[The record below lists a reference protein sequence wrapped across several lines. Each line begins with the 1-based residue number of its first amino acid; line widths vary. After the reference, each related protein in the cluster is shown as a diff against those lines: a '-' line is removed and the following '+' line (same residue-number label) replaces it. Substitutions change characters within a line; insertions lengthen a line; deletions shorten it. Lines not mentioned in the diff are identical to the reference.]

1 MRIVDKLARI
11 DQEICQDMG
20 LPPCENGCPLHM
32 NVPRF
37 LELYKERRIDEAFE
51 SVILDNPLPASTGRV
66 CQHPCEN
73 RCRRATLDEAVNMRE
88 VHRQI
93 ADAILFSDRFEPVV
107 SRIAARKFESTGRK
121 VAVAGAGPAGLT
133 AAFYLALMGHAVAV
147 FDEKAEAGGMLR
159 FAIPEY
165 RLPKAVIRREI
176 ELIGRMGVNF
186 VFNTRIGSDLPLK
199 DLAERFDSVFFSI
212 GTWKES
218 WPRLSGTELKG
229 VYPALSFLESVAT
242 DKRVLVGSKV
252 VVIGGGNAANDSART
267 ALRLG
272 AEVTVIYRRER
283 KDMPAIEEE
292 TMASE
297 EEGAQYI
304 FLAAPH
310 RILSDSEGRVKAI
323 EIEKTRLGER
333 DTSGRRRPVP
343 TGEIQRID
351 CDTVIL
357 GIGESFDA
365 DFCRDSGL
373 ALKEEGTIIVDR
385 LSLETSHPGFYAG
398 GDMIS
403 GASNVSS
410 AMGWGKQAARNI
422 DERLMGESRWSRIFP
437 PFQYGQQVPEEP
449 SKSRRHLS
457 HAASAKVR
465 VLSSEEVDTGLLPEE
480 AWEEAGRCLRCDVR
494 GRCATCVSVCPVLAV
509 AATKTGSKVESV
521 HIDEEHCQGCTICVS
536 RCPDHAIQML
546 PREHAFQVGVKLEIV
561 TQQIEQIC
569 RSAHFY
575 PDQVVC
581 YCHRVQAKEIVAAI
595 LAGAKTPEEVA
606 QATGARTGC
615 GILCITGI
623 IRLLEGA
630 GLKLNRA
637 AGVQWYGNPATI
649 WKISSEIKKKYPQY
663 YLEEDLTAV
672 DAVFPKGEQE

>member
-1 MRIVDKLARI
+1 
-11 DQEICQDMG
+11 
-20 LPPCENGCPLHM
+20 M
-32 NVPRF
+32 NIPRF
-37 LELYKERRIDEAFE
+37 LRLYKEHRIEEAFE

-73 RCRRATLDEAVNMRE
+73 RCRRTTLDEAVNMRE

-93 ADAILFSDRFEPVV
+93 ADSVLFSDRFDDLV
-107 SRIAARKFESTGRK
+107 SQIASRKLDPTGRK

-133 AAFYLALMGHAVAV
+133 AAFYLALMGHDVTV

-165 RLPKAVIRREI
+165 RLPKAVIRREV
-176 ELIGRMGVNF
+176 ELIERMGVHF
-186 VFNTRIGSDLPLK
+186 VFNTRVGFDLPLS
-199 DLAERFDSVFFSI
+199 DLADRFESVFISI

-218 WPRLSGTELKG
+218 WPHLPGTELKG
-229 VYPALSFLESVAT
+229 VYPALSFLESVA
-242 DKRVLVGSKV
+242 KNKQVLVGRKV

-267 ALRLG
+267 ALRMG
-272 AEVTVIYRRER
+272 AEVTVLYRRER

-292 TMASE
+292 TMATE
-297 EEGAQYI
+297 EEGAPYV
-304 FLAAPH
+304 FLCAPH
-310 RILSDSEGRVKAI
+310 RILSDPDGYVEAI
-323 EIEKTRLGER
+323 EIAKTRLGER
-333 DTSGRRRPVP
+333 DKSGRRRPVP
-343 TGEIQRID
+343 TGEIQRFE

-365 DFCRDSGL
+365 DFCRASGL
-373 ALKEEGTIIVDR
+373 ALKEEGTIVVDR
-385 LSLETSHPGFYAG
+385 LSLETSQPGFYAG
-398 GDMIS
+398 GDLIA

-422 DERLMGESRWSRIFP
+422 DARLMGEDRWGRLFP
-437 PFQYGQQVPEEP
+437 QFVYGQKAPEEP
-449 SKSRRHLS
+449 NKSRRHAS
-457 HAASAKVR
+457 HSVSSKVR
-465 VLSSEEVDTGLLPEE
+465 VLSNEEVDTGLVPEE
-480 AWEEAGRCLRCDVR
+480 AWEEAGRCLCCDVR

-509 AATKTGSKVESV
+509 QTTKAGSTVTKVL
-521 HIDEEHCQGCTICVS
+521 IDEETCQGCTICVS
-536 RCPDHAIQML
+536 RCPEHAIEML
-546 PREHAFQVGVKLEIV
+546 NREHAFVVGTKIDCV
-561 TQQIEQIC
+561 TAEIEQIC
-569 RSAHFY
+569 RNAHFY

-581 YCHRVQAKEIVAAI
+581 YCHRVQAKEVVAAI

-623 IRLLEGA
+623 IRLLEGS
-630 GLKLNRA
+630 GLKLDRA

-649 WKISSEIKKKYPQY
+649 WTIPIGIKKKYPQY
-663 YLEEDLTAV
+663 YLDADLMAV

>member
-20 LPPCENGCPLHM
+20 LPPCGNGCPLHM

-37 LELYKERRIDEAFE
+37 LQLYKERRIDEAFE

-93 ADAILFSDRFEPVV
+93 ADDILFSGRFEHLV
-107 SRIAARKFESTGRK
+107 SRIAARKLDSTGRE

-133 AAFYLALMGHAVAV
+133 AAFYLALMGHTVTV

-218 WPRLSGTELKG
+218 WPHLSGTELKG
-229 VYPALSFLESVAT
+229 VHPALSFLESVAT
-242 DKRVLVGSKV
+242 NKRVLVGSKV
-252 VVIGGGNAANDSART
+252 VVVGGGNAANDSART

-272 AEVTVIYRRER
+272 AEVTVLYRRER

-297 EEGAQYI
+297 EEGAQYL
-304 FLAAPH
+304 FLSAPH
-310 RILSDSEGRVKAI
+310 RIVSDSEGRVKAI
-323 EIEKTRLGER
+323 EIAKTRLGER
-333 DTSGRRRPVP
+333 DKSGRRRPVP
-343 TGEIQRID
+343 TGEIQSID

-365 DFCRDSGL
+365 DFCRASGL

-385 LSLETSHPGFYAG
+385 LSLETSQPGFYAG

-422 DERLMGESRWSRIFP
+422 DERLMGESCWSRIFP
-437 PFQYGQQVPEEP
+437 QFQYGHEAPEEP

-457 HAASAKVR
+457 HSVSAEAR
-465 VLSSEEVDTGLLPEE
+465 VLSSEEVENGLLPEE

-509 AATKTGSKVESV
+509 EATRTGDKVESV

-546 PREHAFQVGVKLEIV
+546 PREHPFQVGAKLDVV
-561 TQQIEQIC
+561 TPQIEQIC
-569 RSAHFY
+569 HAAHFY

-595 LAGAKTPEEVA
+595 LAGASSPEEVA

-649 WKISSEIKKKYPQY
+649 WKISGEIKKKYPQY
-663 YLEEDLTAV
+663 YLEADLVAV
-672 DAVFPKGEQE
+672 DTVFPKGEQE